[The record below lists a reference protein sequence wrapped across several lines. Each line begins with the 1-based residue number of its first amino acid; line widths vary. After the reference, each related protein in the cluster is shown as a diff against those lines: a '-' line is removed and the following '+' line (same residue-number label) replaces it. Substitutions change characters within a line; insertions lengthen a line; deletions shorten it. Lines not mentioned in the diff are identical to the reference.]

1 MFGFTAGVSVLACLL
16 FGLVPALKATALS
29 PANTLRAGARGLT
42 MSRERF
48 GLRRLLVVTQVA
60 LSLVL
65 LLGALLFSRTLYN
78 LLSIDTGFDQKV
90 LVVFMNHQSLAGDVD
105 RGRAMR
111 EDIRER
117 LAAIPG
123 VDKIAQA
130 DFVPLEGSFWNE
142 MAMVDTP
149 SGPGDKVLTNFT
161 RVGKGYFE
169 TMQVPIVRGR
179 DFDARDARQA
189 PPVAIVNETFVK
201 KTLGGADPIG
211 RILRLET
218 PPGQPAQ
225 TWQIVGVS
233 RDAKHT
239 DLRDDFEPLA
249 ILPATQATSAEDWAR
264 FVIKPRGE
272 IDPITPAVVR
282 KIAEVNPLIDIDFSV
297 LSETIASGL
306 VRERL
311 MAALSGAFGVLAALL
326 AAVGL
331 YGVMSYTVSRRSN
344 EIGIRLAMG
353 ARSADVLKMV
363 ITEAGWMVGIG
374 VVIGV
379 ALGLGAAKSAS
390 ALLFGLRPTDPATL
404 ASATALLAAIGFI
417 ASYVPAR
424 RASKLDPMKT
434 LRQE

>member
-1 MFGFTAGVSVLACLL
+1 M
-16 FGLVPALKATALS
+16 
-29 PANTLRAGARGLT
+29 
-42 MSRERF
+42 
-48 GLRRLLVVTQVA
+48 
-60 LSLVL
+60 
-65 LLGALLFSRTLYN
+65 
-78 LLSIDTGFDQKV
+78 
-90 LVVFMNHQSLAGDVD
+90 
-105 RGRAMR
+105 
-111 EDIRER
+111 
-117 LAAIPG
+117 
-123 VDKIAQA
+123 
-130 DFVPLEGSFWNE
+130 
-142 MAMVDTP
+142 
-149 SGPGDKVLTNFT
+149 
-161 RVGKGYFE
+161 
-169 TMQVPIVRGR
+169 
-179 DFDARDARQA
+179 
-189 PPVAIVNETFVK
+189 AIVNETFVK

-211 RILRLET
+211 RIVRLET
-218 PPGQPAQ
+218 PPGEPAQ

-249 ILPATQATSAEDWAR
+249 ILPATQATRAEDWAR

-272 IDPITPAVVR
+272 IDPITPAVVQ

-353 ARSADVLKMV
+353 ARSVDVLTMV

-390 ALLFGLRPTDPATL
+390 TLLFGLQPTDPATL

-417 ASYVPAR
+417 ASYLPAR